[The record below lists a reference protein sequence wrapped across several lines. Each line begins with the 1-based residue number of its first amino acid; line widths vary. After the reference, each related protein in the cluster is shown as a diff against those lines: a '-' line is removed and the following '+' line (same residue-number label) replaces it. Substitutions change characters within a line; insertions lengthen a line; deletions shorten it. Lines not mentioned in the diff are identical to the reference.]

1 MKKFYFTEEEK
12 SLSKAKALI
21 SCVRRMI
28 ASGELSPGDRLPST
42 QELSAQ
48 LDMSIANVQRSLS
61 ALVHEGILVRRPHY
75 GTLVCETEKKLKI
88 VAIISFIRPECGAK
102 PYLLSQ
108 AGFLAVELHKR
119 GYEVITLT
127 EDMDKPDFDRLEQT
141 LRETKVQGIIPLDA
155 PARLLRRFLSIN
167 MPLATT
173 SGVFKDNGVYADFSE
188 LPRMA
193 EEILKKEGKKRLAV
207 ISQVRHDTNRYPNG
221 VILNR
226 MLDDLREL
234 IGRYSPGEEET
245 LFCMSS
251 WYVWNCQTGEKMT
264 EFAYNSTM
272 KLLSSPKPPDS
283 LMITSDELMNG
294 VTQAILQTGKN
305 VLLIGYRNR
314 EVAVFSPLSAY
325 YLEISQKET
334 ALALIQTL
342 EKQFQGEKTE
352 RKLIHFNMI
361 SPK

>member
-28 ASGELSPGDRLPST
+28 VSGELSPGDRLPST

-188 LPRMA
+188 LPRMT

-234 IGRYSPGEEET
+234 TGRYSPGEEKT

-272 KLLSSPKPPDS
+272 KLLSSPNPPDS
-283 LMITSDELMNG
+283 LMITSDELLNG